1 MPSPQAAVKC
11 YISMSRVFLS
21 IIVTAC
27 AATAQKYDGPK
38 PPKPD
43 LPYIKH
49 ADTLLSTEA
58 VEAKTQKKKDDTL
71 YTIDGANSPAKTPLA
86 APILLFQSGK
96 INPENLQ
103 LFKMASKNGHR
114 EFTSRTGDEP
124 IRIEVTKLGDTLSK
138 IEPYNGLDPGEYAL
152 LASGSNQVFCFAV
165 F

>member
-1 MPSPQAAVKC
+1 
-11 YISMSRVFLS
+11 MSLRLFLT
-21 IIVTAC
+21 IMIGTC

-49 ADTLLSTEA
+49 ADTLLATEA
-58 VEAKTQKKKDDTL
+58 VEAKVQKKKDDTL
-71 YTIDGANSPAKTPLA
+71 YTVDGANSPAKTPLA

-103 LFKMASKNGHR
+103 LFRMESKDGHR
-114 EFTSRTGDEP
+114 ELNLQKSGEP
-124 IRIEVTKLGDTLSK
+124 IRIEVTKLGDTLSR

-152 LASGSNQVFCFAV
+152 VAGGSNQMFCFAV

>member
-1 MPSPQAAVKC
+1 
-11 YISMSRVFLS
+11 MSLRVFLS
-21 IIVTAC
+21 IVVAAC

-49 ADTLLSTEA
+49 AETLLPTEA

-71 YTIDGANSPAKTPLA
+71 YIVDGANSPAKTPLA
-86 APILLFQSGK
+86 APILLFENGK

-103 LFKMASKNGHR
+103 LFRIESKEGHR
-114 EFTSRTGDEP
+114 ELDLQKNGEP

-138 IEPYNGLDPGEYAL
+138 IEPDDGLDPGEYAL